1 MDNISFSVAR
11 SVLDELGPPPGLY
24 CKNMEI
30 KMKIEYDLQLAR
42 QRVIYLENE
51 LNTISKLI
59 IAEQTVVNLQKEMYK
74 SYQPYEPV
82 QQPVQVK
89 EVKEVQQPVKQLVK
103 QLVQFQPPTDKFIFA
118 VHELFK
124 KNVSLQ
130 LSDIPHKLPANVLPP
145 TGKKGLFTKWMDFV
159 PGITKSTLNGDTNQK
174 IQHIYISNLP
184 QEKSKKNIYN
194 KMCFQKN
201 RGKPCTKLNDKGLCI
216 FCN

>member
-1 MDNISFSVAR
+1 
-11 SVLDELGPPPGLY
+11 
-24 CKNMEI
+24 
-30 KMKIEYDLQLAR
+30 
-42 QRVIYLENE
+42 
-51 LNTISKLI
+51 
-59 IAEQTVVNLQKEMYK
+59 MYK

-89 EVKEVQQPVKQLVK
+89 EVKEVQKPVQQPVQQPVQVKEVQQPVQQSVQQSVK

-130 LSDIPHKLPANVLPP
+130 LSDIPHNLPANVLPP

-159 PGITKSTLNGDTNQK
+159 PGITKSTLNGDTNHK
-174 IQHIYISNLP
+174 TQHIYISNLP

>member
-82 QQPVQVK
+82 Q
-89 EVKEVQQPVKQLVK
+89 VKEVQQPVQQSVKQPVK

-145 TGKKGLFTKWMDFV
+145 VGKKGLFTKWMDFV